1 MIVLICHDQA
11 RTRFE
16 VSPGDCCS
24 GFRETGVYEFQVL
37 PDGATLYI
45 DEAAVEPVSTAAGPV
60 LRWQAGFYAG
70 EVSAEVVDSLGR
82 PLASYRLDVAPDA
95 RKMGAALYQ
104 QMMAQIQA
112 FDPALLLGSE
122 AAQGNI
128 GVVGD
133 VTTLFLQYARLR
145 RHSEGLIKAL
155 QQVAARPLT
164 RLQHERRQVPFQRVR
179 RIDATSARRLMA
191 RAETAGLLRRQ
202 PSAAGSTPLLEVVQS
217 AENLDN
223 PANRALAA
231 TLSQV
236 RLRCA
241 HVASGLAKLATV
253 DKEEGARTPLASRI
267 GRKLEYLEAQAGRL
281 QSLAKLSPYANV
293 SRREVGAAGL
303 TAISAHPE
311 YARAY
316 RLGWATLRPGVAGP
330 DRDEQLW
337 LSPTWEIYER
347 WCYVRILDSLRTLFP
362 GLAWARGTQTSVDVI
377 RYVGAAGHT
386 RVEAS
391 LQRTFVTAEGAS
403 KGLRSISLQLK
414 PDILVTTE
422 IAGAR
427 RMLVLDAK
435 YRTGRHNI
443 LQAMRSAHLYQDALR
458 WDGQRPDCSLLLV
471 PAGGDAPWL
480 EVPAFHAENRTGV
493 HVLALDQPA
502 AALDDMLRR
511 WLDPAQPAA
520 C

>member
-1 MIVLICHDQA
+1 
-11 RTRFE
+11 
-16 VSPGDCCS
+16 
-24 GFRETGVYEFQVL
+24 
-37 PDGATLYI
+37 
-45 DEAAVEPVSTAAGPV
+45 
-60 LRWQAGFYAG
+60 
-70 EVSAEVVDSLGR
+70 
-82 PLASYRLDVAPDA
+82 
-95 RKMGAALYQ
+95 
-104 QMMAQIQA
+104 
-112 FDPALLLGSE
+112 
-122 AAQGNI
+122 
-128 GVVGD
+128 
-133 VTTLFLQYARLR
+133 
-145 RHSEGLIKAL
+145 
-155 QQVAARPLT
+155 
-164 RLQHERRQVPFQRVR
+164 
-179 RIDATSARRLMA
+179 
-191 RAETAGLLRRQ
+191 
-202 PSAAGSTPLLEVVQS
+202 LLEVVQS

-241 HVASGLAKLATV
+241 HVASGLAKLAAV
-253 DKEEGARTPLASRI
+253 DKEEGARTPLACRI
-267 GRKLEYLEAQAGRL
+267 GRKLEYLEAQASRL

-391 LQRTFVTAEGAS
+391 LQRTLVTAEGAS

-511 WLDPAQPAA
+511 WLQPAQPAA